1 MIDAHARFDEA
12 FAARAPALV
21 CRAEQ
26 ATDSAFLTGLAIA
39 CSPLA
44 GTLPEPMLAQQAEF
58 QHAAHNAAHPRA
70 MRRIAMLDGCP
81 LGRIMVTWDEHE
93 SYGVDIAVLPDARTT
108 GMGLHL
114 LRAWLDV
121 VDLLGLPA
129 RLEVRAD
136 NPAGRIY
143 AWLGFTPVPEPAG
156 WSPMVTMLRPA
167 RPLA

>member
-1 MIDAHARFDEA
+1 MIDPSARFDEA
-12 FAARAPALV
+12 FAARAPALA

-26 ATDSAFLTGLAIA
+26 AADSAFLTDLAIA

-44 GTLPEPMLAQQAEF
+44 GTLPEPMLAQQAAF

-70 MRRIAMLDGCP
+70 MRRIALRGDRP
-81 LGRIMVTWDEHE
+81 LGRIMVTWDAHE
-93 SYGVDIAVLPDARTT
+93 SYGVDIAVLPDARAT

-121 VDLLGLPA
+121 VDRLGLPA

-136 NPAGRIY
+136 NPAGRVY
-143 AWLGFTPVPEPAG
+143 ARLGFTAVLDPAG

-167 RPLA
+167 RPMA